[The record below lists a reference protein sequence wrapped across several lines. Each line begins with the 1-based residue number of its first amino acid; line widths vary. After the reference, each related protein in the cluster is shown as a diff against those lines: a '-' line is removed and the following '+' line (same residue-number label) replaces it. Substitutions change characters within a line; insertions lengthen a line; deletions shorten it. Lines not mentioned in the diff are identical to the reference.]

1 MRLPKPAA
9 FLSFRKLSNELPA
22 DCTDERRFFENDFA
36 TFASIFQVC
45 GILLNLRVNF
55 MLHQLTISELTAK
68 LARREVSARDAMQS
82 CLDQIARVDGEI
94 HAFISHDATDAL
106 AQADA
111 VDKSI
116 ASGVTLSQKPLLG
129 VPIAVKDVLAVKG
142 QPLNCGS
149 KILGKFISPYDAT
162 VIEKLKSAGA
172 VVFGRLNMDEFA
184 MGSSTENSAFGLTRN
199 PWDPTRI
206 PGGSSGGSAAAV
218 AADECLASL
227 GTDTGGSI
235 RQPAALCGCVG
246 LKPTYGRVSRYGL
259 VAFASSLDQIGPFTK
274 DIRDSAILLQAL
286 SGVDPR
292 DSTSVPQPV
301 PNYAASLT
309 GDIKGLKIGLAKE
322 YMIGGLDSEVKASVD
337 AAVKR
342 LEKLGA
348 EIVEVS
354 LPHTDYAVATY
365 YIIATAEASANLAR
379 FDGVRYCARVEG
391 NDLFEM
397 YAKTRGAGFGPEV
410 KRRIILGT
418 YVLSSGYHDAYYLRA
433 QKVRTLI
440 RNDFLKAFEKVD
452 AIVTPT
458 TPTAAFKIG
467 EKSGDPLQMYLSD
480 IFTISCN
487 LAGICGLSLPC
498 GFTGKSQPRLPIGL
512 QLLGKPFGEETI
524 FKIGHAYEQSTGWH
538 TEKPVLKV

>member
-1 MRLPKPAA
+1 M
-9 FLSFRKLSNELPA
+9 
-22 DCTDERRFFENDFA
+22 
-36 TFASIFQVC
+36 
-45 GILLNLRVNF
+45 LN
-55 MLHQLTISELTAK
+55 QLTISELTTK
-68 LARREVSARDAMQS
+68 LAKREISAREITQS
-82 CLDQIARVDGEI
+82 CLDQIARVDGKI

-111 VDKSI
+111 VDKEIS
-116 ASGVTLSQKPLLG
+116 SGATLAQKPLLG
-129 VPIAVKDVLAVKG
+129 IPIAIKDVLAVKN

-162 VIEKLKSAGA
+162 AIEKLKAAGA
-172 VVFGRLNMDEFA
+172 IVFGRLNMDEFA
-184 MGSSTENSAFGLTRN
+184 MGSSTENSAFGATKN
-199 PWDPTRI
+199 PWDTTRI

-218 AADECLASL
+218 AADEAIATL

-274 DIRDSAILLQAL
+274 NISDAATMLGVL

-292 DSTSVPQPV
+292 DSTSVPQSV
-301 PNYAASLT
+301 PNYSAALD
-309 GDIKGLKIGLAKE
+309 GKIRGLKIGLPKE
-322 YMIGGLDSEVKASVD
+322 YMIGGLDAEVKAAVD
-337 AAVKR
+337 AAVKKFT
-342 LEKLGA
+342 ELGA
-348 EIVEVS
+348 EIVEIS

-379 FDGVRYCARVEG
+379 FDGIRYGARVDG
-391 NDLFEM
+391 NDLTEL
-397 YAKTRGAGFGPEV
+397 YSKTRGAGFGAEV

-418 YVLSSGYHDAYYLRA
+418 YVLSSGYYDAYYLRA

-458 TPTAAFKIG
+458 SPTAAFKIG
-467 EKSGDPLQMYLSD
+467 EKSDDPLQMYLSD

-487 LAGICGLSLPC
+487 LAGIPGLSLPC
-498 GFTGKSQPRLPIGL
+498 GFTKNPRLPIGL
-512 QLLGKPFGEETI
+512 QLLGQPFGEETI
-524 FKIGHAYEQSTGWH
+524 LRLAHAYEQSTAWRAQ
-538 TEKPVLKV
+538 KPPV